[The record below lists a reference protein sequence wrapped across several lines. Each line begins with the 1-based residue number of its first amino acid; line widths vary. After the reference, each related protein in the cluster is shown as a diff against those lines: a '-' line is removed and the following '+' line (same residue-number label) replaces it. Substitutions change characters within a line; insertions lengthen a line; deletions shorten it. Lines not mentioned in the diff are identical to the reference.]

1 MMHNIKI
8 YIMTS
13 IRLYTIAAAICC
25 LTCHPAMAQTA
36 GNRQETYQSMEQSNA
51 MLEDFSRKCEKR
63 TRKAEKR
70 FKRYERKIL
79 KHANSSEGGEFISG
93 EQTDSLNQEP
103 KNGLG
108 KEPSL
113 DSLLLAYDFA
123 EYAGLAPDRLLT
135 GKVNEN
141 LSRAKQQLDIT
152 QRAKSELMKCKE
164 HWKAKAL
171 ESRQYNKWLNKME
184 KECYY
189 YTAQINEY
197 RRALRDPSYLYDK
210 LLSSLRRDPRWADF
224 IATLP
229 AKPQNTGKMQ
239 PREIIQQMLQSQ
251 AASVS
256 PDVAKLFKD
265 VQKTGSDLLSSLSN
279 QAASFGN
286 MDNAAQMPGFV
297 PNTYKTKNLWEH
309 IDIGF
314 NLQFDDRTMFLPST
328 GVAGAQVSF
337 NFDQW
342 FSAGVTASY
351 RFGMGDI
358 KNIRLS
364 HSGAG
369 YGAFANYKIWNA
381 IGVQAGYERN
391 WRTEIEINE
400 THFPAAWTSS
410 ALAGLSWEYEAG
422 KSMKGTMG
430 VFYDFLHNKHTPT
443 TNAVLWRMG
452 WKF

>member
-1 MMHNIKI
+1 MMQNIKI

-13 IRLYTIAAAICC
+13 IRLYTIATVICC
-25 LTCHPAMAQTA
+25 LTCCPAMAQTA
-36 GNRQETYQSMEQSNA
+36 GTRHETFQSMEQSNV
-51 MLEDFSRKCEKR
+51 MLEDFARKCEKR

-70 FKRYERKIL
+70 FKRYERKIQI
-79 KHANSSEGGEFISG
+79 HADTSDTKEFFSG

-103 KNGLG
+103 QNGLAR
-108 KEPSL
+108 EPSL

-123 EYAGLAPDRLLT
+123 EYAGLAPDLQLS

-141 LSRAKQQLDIT
+141 LNRAKQQLNIT
-152 QRAKSELMKCKE
+152 QRAKSELMKCKD
-164 HWKAKAL
+164 HWKTKAL
-171 ESRQYNKWLNKME
+171 ESRKYNRWLNKME

-197 RRALRDPSYLYDK
+197 RKALRDPSHLYDR
-210 LLSSLRRDPRWADF
+210 LLSTLRRDPHWGDF
-224 IATLP
+224 LATLP

-239 PREIIQQMLQSQ
+239 PREIVQQMLQSQ

-256 PDVAKLFKD
+256 PDASKLIKD
-265 VQKTGSDLLSSLSN
+265 VQKTGSDLLGSLSN
-279 QAASFGN
+279 QAASFGDL
-286 MDNAAQMPGFV
+286 DNAAQMPGFV

-358 KNIRLS
+358 KNIRFS

-369 YGAFANYKIWNA
+369 YGAFVNYKIWNSL
-381 IGVQAGYERN
+381 GVQAGYERN
-391 WRTEIEINE
+391 WRTGIEVNE
-400 THFPAAWTSS
+400 VHFPAAWASS
-410 ALAGLSWEYEAG
+410 ALTGLSWEYEVG
-422 KSMKGTMG
+422 KKMNGTMG
-430 VFYDFLHNKHTPT
+430 VFYDFMHNKHTPV